1 MRAAILAAVGAI
13 CRAGVGWVSYDAHTS
28 FLYISFT
35 RANLVLQCILRAVGV
50 GGGVAA
56 AGVVETED
64 LIEVWRR
71 LTESLGLG

>member
-1 MRAAILAAVGAI
+1 MGTQ
-13 CRAGVGWVSYDAHTS
+13 G
-28 FLYISFT
+28 
-35 RANLVLQCILRAVGV
+35 ILRTVGV

-71 LTESLGLG
+71 LSETVGFG

>member
-1 MRAAILAAVGAI
+1 MIQG
-13 CRAGVGWVSYDAHTS
+13 
-28 FLYISFT
+28 
-35 RANLVLQCILRAVGV
+35 ILRMVGV

-71 LTESLGLG
+71 LAESAGFG